1 MFLTKSGR
9 HKAPGGRN
17 VATKLLITAITGV
30 MLAGASIAPAY
41 ATQPTDP
48 GNSDPKV
55 WVCKIVRSD
64 NAPGGYE
71 LKAGKNP
78 IHVSAN
84 ALDADVNPVPGAPF
98 SDAQPSFVVAEDNV
112 QLCLNGLPKGD
123 ATGTVDIEPATCEL
137 GEKVVI
143 SGVSGAT
150 ASGTAN
156 GTYGPGD
163 YSVTFTANAGYTFP
177 GGNTLVFSGT
187 LAGPLDPSNP
197 ACAPPPVDVDYVT
210 VAWEMPSWVDST
222 TPTWPQSYV
231 TSINTEE
238 PNLNALDDQLN
249 SMDCKQFQVDVYID
263 NEITA
268 ALIAGGVLYGPGN
281 PPESLIPG
289 GWGVAY
295 KLLQTGNCPDEEPE
309 QVTPQFPTF
318 SPDCV
323 QETGEFSI
331 LFIAIGTPVDG
342 TPGLY
347 ENDFSYISVTVGE
360 TTASA
365 TVTPKDGYVLAPPT
379 EGGVEYV
386 LNEDG
391 SVTYS
396 VDFTAFAEECG
407 EDEEPQ
413 FIVPPAVGAS
423 YDCINEEIVL
433 DLGGAT
439 LQEDGSYRW
448 EFGSFRVNVDS
459 PTVTFSFLTDP
470 GYLFPEPGEG
480 DNYTLVQGE
489 GELGSDAVIVIDLSS
504 EIEACDD
511 VEPVKDFTAYSFG
524 DCVEGEAG
532 GFSGGFVLTNSEE
545 STEDITHRVVVTNV
559 ETDEVVFDETEVVAP
574 GTESELFTS
583 LDEDS
588 GEYLFEQYVDGEL
601 YDSFPADSDCRPNE
615 EEPEEGDL
623 MVVVTGECLTTGG
636 SEVTVTATNTTDD
649 VQTVRVGIE
658 EDEEFLLEFDVNP
671 GETEVR
677 TFVLPNGFGDGTATI
692 YAGDANAPVA
702 PQPVEVSTNCPPPV
716 VPPVDPPKNPEPPVK
731 PEPPAKPPVKPVPPV
746 LAQTGA
752 GDMNGGILLGG
763 MALLAGLAMMLFGRR
778 HAPQA

>member
-9 HKAPGGRN
+9 HKAPGGRSM
-17 VATKLLITAITGV
+17 ATNALIAAITGV
-30 MLAGASIAPAY
+30 MLAGASIAPAM
-41 ATQPTDP
+41 ATQSTDP

-55 WVCKIVRSD
+55 WVCKIVSSD

-71 LKAGKNP
+71 LKAGKQP

-112 QLCLNGLPKGD
+112 QLCLDGLPKGD
-123 ATGTVDIEPATCEL
+123 ATGTASEEPATCEL
-137 GEKVVI
+137 GEKLVI
-143 SGVSGAT
+143 SGVTGAT
-150 ASGTAN
+150 VSGTPN

-163 YSVTFTANAGYTFP
+163 YSVTFTADAGYTFP
-177 GGNTLVFSGT
+177 SGNTLVINGT

-197 ACAPPPVDVDYVT
+197 ACAPP
-210 VAWEMPSWVDST
+210 
-222 TPTWPQSYV
+222 
-231 TSINTEE
+231 TEE
-238 PNLNALDDQLN
+238 R
-249 SMDCKQFQVDVYID
+249 
-263 NEITA
+263 
-268 ALIAGGVLYGPGN
+268 N
-281 PPESLIPG
+281 PM
-289 GWGVAY
+289 
-295 KLLQTGNCPDEEPE
+295 
-309 QVTPQFPTF
+309 FPTF
-318 SPDCV
+318 APDCDPT
-323 QETGEFSI
+323 TGDFSI
-331 LFIAIGTPVDG
+331 LFIATGELVDV
-342 TPGLY
+342 TTGLY
-347 ENDFSYISVTVGE
+347 ENDFSFISVTVSA

-365 TVTPKDGYVLAPPT
+365 TVTPKDGFVLAPPT

-391 SVTYS
+391 SATYS

-423 YDCINEEIVL
+423 YDCINEEIDL

-459 PTVTFSFLTDP
+459 PMVTFSFLADP
-470 GYLFPEPGEG
+470 GFLFPEPGEE

-489 GELGSDAVIVIDLSS
+489 GELGSDAVIVLNLTA

-511 VEPVKDFTAYSFG
+511 GEPVKDFTASSFG

-532 GFSGGFVLTNSEE
+532 GFSGGFVLNNSEE

-559 ETDEVVFDETEVVAP
+559 ETDEVAYDETAVVTP
-574 GTESELFTS
+574 GSESELFTS

-601 YDSFPADSDCRPNE
+601 NDSFTADSDCRPNE

-623 MVVVTGECLTTGG
+623 LVVVTGECLTTGG

-677 TFVLPNGFGDGTATI
+677 TFVLPNGFGGGTATI

-702 PQPVEVSTNCPPPV
+702 PQPVEISTNCPPPV
-716 VPPVDPPKNPEPPVK
+716 IPPVDPPVDPPKNPEPPVK
-731 PEPPAKPPVKPVPPV
+731 VPPVHNPPPV

-752 GDMNGGILLGG
+752 GDMNGAMAIGG
-763 MALLAGLAMMLFGRR
+763 LALLAGLAMMLFGRR